1 MPKSRKPNVR
11 KIPNKMHIYC
21 EGAKTEPNYINA
33 YIDSLKNQAL
43 RQVIVVEPTKKNTPI
58 QLVEVAVEH
67 KRSRSTPAG
76 DIFWVVY
83 DRESTTKYSD
93 LMHDKA
99 YKKAKDNNVNI
110 ALSNVCFEQWI
121 LMHFLPNAQPYSCFD
136 ELLQKSQLRQ
146 KVLART
152 GNDYNK
158 AGTTLYSHI
167 AEDIATAR
175 TVAAVINRNT
185 LASAAPG
192 RNKPH
197 HLNPYTD
204 IPNLL
209 DAIDEFE

>member
-1 MPKSRKPNVR
+1 MAKPRKADTR
-11 KIPNKMHIYC
+11 KIRNKMHIYC

-33 YIDSLKNQAL
+33 YINSLENRAL
-43 RQVIVVEPTKKNTPI
+43 RSVIVVEPTKKNTPI
-58 QLVEVAVEH
+58 QLVDVAVQH

-76 DIFWVVY
+76 DVFWVVY
-83 DRESTTKYSD
+83 DRESTIKYPD

-99 YKKAKDNNVNI
+99 YNKARDNNINI

-136 ELLQKSQLRQ
+136 DLWQNSKLRE
-146 KVLART
+146 KILSRT
-152 GNDYNK
+152 GSNYDK
-158 AGTTLYSHI
+158 SGTTLFPYL
-167 AEDIATAR
+167 ADDIATAR
-175 TVAAVINRNT
+175 TIAAAINKNT

-204 IPNLL
+204 IPKLL